1 MKVATACSTAASPDS
16 AMHHAYAS
24 ICEQLGATPELVVV
38 SYAEGYDASELA
50 RAASSLPSNV
60 RVHGASSCLGAMTD
74 KGGQVKGSPILAM
87 LAISDPEGA
96 YGVGAAELSAQPRAA
111 GALATQRAVESAER
125 PGENPALIWLSAA
138 PGTEE
143 EVLLGIADVVGP
155 SIPVFGGSAADNA
168 IKGAWSQIERGTA
181 RVDGVVISALY
192 PSSELA
198 HAFSSGY
205 EPTAVR
211 GRVSAASSRRI
222 LQIDGEPAALWY
234 DRQTNGA
241 ITAKLGGGDILAETT
256 LCPLGRRAATIRG
269 IDQFL
274 LIHPSSLDAQHGM
287 SVFANVSA
295 GEELVLMQGS
305 RETLVARIRAVVEAA
320 RAAAPS
326 GFVPAGALVIY
337 CAGCMLAVGDELD
350 QVVRGLRETLGGAP
364 FLGSFTFGEQGCITR
379 GVNGHGNLGMSIVL
393 LGA

>member
-1 MKVATACSTAASPDS
+1 MKVATAYSTAARPDS

-24 ICEQLGATPELVVV
+24 ICEQLGATPEFIVA
-38 SYAEGYDASELA
+38 SYAEGHDANELA
-50 RAASSLPSNV
+50 RAAASLPGKV
-60 RVHGASSCLGAMTD
+60 RLHGASSCLGAMTE
-74 KGGQVKGSPILAM
+74 KGCHVKGSPVLAL
-87 LAISDPEGA
+87 LALSDPDGA
-96 YGVGAAELSAQPRAA
+96 YGVGGAELSARPRAA

-138 PGTEE
+138 PGSEE

-155 SIPVFGGSAADNA
+155 SVPVFGGSAADNG

-181 RVDGVVISALY
+181 RVDGVLISALY
-192 PSSELA
+192 PSTELA

-205 EPTAVR
+205 APTAAR
-211 GRVSAASSRRI
+211 GLVSAASPRRI
-222 LQIDGEPAALWY
+222 LQIDGEPAAIWY
-234 DRQTNGA
+234 DRHTKGA

-269 IDQFL
+269 IDQYL
-274 LIHPSSLDAQHGM
+274 LIHPSSLDAQHSM

-295 GEELVLMQGS
+295 GEELVLMRGS
-305 RETLVARIRAVVEAA
+305 KETLVGRIRAVVEAA
-320 RAAAPS
+320 RAAAPP

-337 CAGCMLAVGDELD
+337 CAGCMLAVGDELER
-350 QVVRGLRETLGGAP
+350 VAAGLCDSLGGAP